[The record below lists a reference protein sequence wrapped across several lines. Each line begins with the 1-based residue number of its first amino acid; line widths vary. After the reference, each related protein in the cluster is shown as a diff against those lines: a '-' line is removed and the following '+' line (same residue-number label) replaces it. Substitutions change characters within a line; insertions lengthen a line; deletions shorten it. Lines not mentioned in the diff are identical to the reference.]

1 MPSHNSN
8 FNSPPEKPFYVSETE
23 QLFGDISCHVWS
35 WPWPPSCASRRVA
48 AALSRGAESQPGGFT
63 SPWTLAGVPWIN
75 YLFYCS
81 EGRRVFL
88 KHSIPNTRVNSDP
101 SESDTRQASPLQ
113 HPRASTS
120 WVPGSVQGKYRVIL
134 VGIGACCHDR
144 LPCWF
149 HLIVKIKPNFA
160 QAHWCTF
167 SYYLT
172 WKKKKQNWVID
183 TMRNLLMNEIKFIKK
198 GLIDL
203 NVKARVIYFSCL
215 AFCCRNGVIILIP
228 AFFRSSASFR

>member
-1 MPSHNSN
+1 MRLRVRHPVGNPTGVCVGLATACPGARTARKKMPSHNSN

-23 QLFGDISCHVWS
+23 QLFGDISCHAWS

-120 WVPGSVQGKYRVIL
+120 
-134 VGIGACCHDR
+134 
-144 LPCWF
+144 
-149 HLIVKIKPNFA
+149 
-160 QAHWCTF
+160 
-167 SYYLT
+167 
-172 WKKKKQNWVID
+172 
-183 TMRNLLMNEIKFIKK
+183 
-198 GLIDL
+198 
-203 NVKARVIYFSCL
+203 
-215 AFCCRNGVIILIP
+215 
-228 AFFRSSASFR
+228 